1 MSDIILH
8 PITVPNRAVVLRA
21 EIVQQVDA
29 LVAELEAAPP
39 ITDQASMDQVR
50 GVLTKASALLKQI
63 ETERKAAQKPFD
75 QVIQAIRSAAKPV
88 TERLEAVVAECKT
101 QIATALAQQE
111 AAARKAEAE
120 RLAALAAS
128 NSGLPQVPVVA
139 LPTQLLE
146 AATQTRKEVVVVDAS
161 QVPDQYWVL
170 DMAKI
175 KADALAGAVIP
186 GVEVREV
193 RIVVAR

>member
-88 TERLEAVVAECKT
+88 TERLEAVVAECKM